1 MQGPQ
6 PTDLSEISAEE
17 IVDSLLKILKRL
29 SPQLPT
35 IARPILE
42 DGFEGDRPITL
53 RRVHCWASPVWG
65 PR

>member
-6 PTDLSEISAEE
+6 PTDLSETSAEE
-17 IVDSLLKILKRL
+17 FVDSLLKILKRL

-35 IARPILE
+35 IARLILK

-53 RRVHCWASPVWG
+53 WRVHCWALPVWG